1 MKHMLLLSAIVLM
14 AFGCKTTQSGSTGKT
29 ADPSLSRLNVSFYSI
44 GSGINTEALKTY
56 DAFLAEWEKANG
68 VDLQFDV
75 INWGRE
81 GETDYCFKL
90 TELKEK
96 KQATFI
102 AETQKVMSGKEHV
115 TISENFKCRPDRF

>member
-1 MKHMLLLSAIVLM
+1 MKYLLILAATVML
-14 AFGCKTTQSGSTGKT
+14 AFGCKTTQNGSTSKT

-44 GSGINTEALKTY
+44 GSGINTEAIKAY
-56 DAFLAEWEKANG
+56 DAFLAEWKKSNG

-75 INWGRE
+75 IHWGRE

-96 KQATFI
+96 KQAAFI
-102 AETQKVMSGKEHV
+102 AETQKVLSGKEHV
-115 TISENFKCRPDRF
+115 IVSENFKCRPNRF